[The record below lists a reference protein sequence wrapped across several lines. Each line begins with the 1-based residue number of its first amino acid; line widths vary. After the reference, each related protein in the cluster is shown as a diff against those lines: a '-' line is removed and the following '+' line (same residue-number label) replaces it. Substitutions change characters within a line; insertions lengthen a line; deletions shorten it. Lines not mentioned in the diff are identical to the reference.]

1 MIKVQIIDDHRVVAD
16 GFRKIID
23 ESGIATVTGMAHTAA
38 QGWEMLIRDTPDVLL
53 LDVGLPDGNGM
64 ELCPQIKARYPSV
77 NILMVTTYAEYT
89 IISHVLNNGASGY
102 ILKTADSEE
111 ILEGIKTVADGK
123 RFLSEEVDLL
133 MRKTDPAH
141 FSLTRTEYTLLRHLV
156 DGNTSAEIAEK
167 MNLGYE
173 TIRTYRKNLLYKFN
187 AHNTVALIRMAQER
201 GLC

>member
-1 MIKVQIIDDHRVVAD
+1 MIKVQIIDDHRVVAE

-23 ESGIATVTGMAHTAA
+23 ESGVATVTGMAFTAS
-38 QGWEMLIRDTPDVLL
+38 QGWQMLVNEQPDVLL

-64 ELCPQIKARYPSV
+64 ELCPQIKALYPAV

-111 ILEGIKTVADGK
+111 IIEGIKTVADGK
-123 RFLSEEVDLL
+123 RFLCEEVDLL
-133 MRKTDPAH
+133 MHKTDPERV
-141 FSLTRTEYTLLRHLV
+141 SLTRTEYTLLKHLV
-156 DGNTSAEIAEK
+156 DGYTSAEIADK

-173 TIRTYRKNLLYKFN
+173 TIRTYRKTLLFKFN
-187 AHNTVALIRMAQER
+187 AHNTVSLIRIAQER